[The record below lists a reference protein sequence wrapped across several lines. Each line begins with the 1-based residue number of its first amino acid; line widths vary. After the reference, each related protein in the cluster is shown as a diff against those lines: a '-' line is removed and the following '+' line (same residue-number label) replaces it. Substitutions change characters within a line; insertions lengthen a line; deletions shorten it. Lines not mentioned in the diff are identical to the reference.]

1 MQRIFIQPFHRKNVD
16 FKKILNAV
24 NTIHTTVVLS
34 GDPAGVVVYVLVK
47 DKSRSIVGGSPRGGR
62 EERLWDMSMSAIE
75 KKTSSSS
82 KKQG

>member
-1 MQRIFIQPFHRKNVD
+1 M
-16 FKKILNAV
+16 
-24 NTIHTTVVLS
+24 LS

-82 KKQG
+82 EKQG